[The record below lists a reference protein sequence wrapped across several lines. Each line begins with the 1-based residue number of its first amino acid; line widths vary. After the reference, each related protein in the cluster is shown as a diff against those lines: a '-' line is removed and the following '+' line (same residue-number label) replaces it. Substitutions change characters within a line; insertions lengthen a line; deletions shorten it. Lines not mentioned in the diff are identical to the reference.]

1 MTTIRISHWL
11 WMALL
16 IAASATLYHTSYQ
29 VQQLEQRIAK
39 IKAQQVA
46 ERENIHVLQTEW
58 AALTAPLRLQRL
70 ADKYLPLEQVTVA
83 QIVPEH
89 RLSRVLP
96 RRDVPDT
103 TATNVAANNAANKLA
118 FAALRG
124 ADGR

>member
-11 WMALL
+11 WLALL

-29 VQQLEQRIAK
+29 VQQLEQRIARV
-39 IKAQQVA
+39 KAQQVA

-58 AALTAPLRLQRL
+58 AALTAPMRLQRL
-70 ADKYLPLEQVTVA
+70 ADKYLPLEQVKVA

-89 RLSRVLP
+89 RLSRFLP
-96 RRDVPDT
+96 RRVTPD
-103 TATNVAANNAANKLA
+103 AVAANNAASQLA

>member
-11 WMALL
+11 WLALL

-29 VQQLEQRIAK
+29 VQQLEQRIARV
-39 IKAQQVA
+39 KAQQVA

-89 RLSRVLP
+89 RLSRFLP
-96 RRDVPDT
+96 RREAPD
-103 TATNVAANNAANKLA
+103 AVAANSAASQLA
-118 FAALRG
+118 FVALRG